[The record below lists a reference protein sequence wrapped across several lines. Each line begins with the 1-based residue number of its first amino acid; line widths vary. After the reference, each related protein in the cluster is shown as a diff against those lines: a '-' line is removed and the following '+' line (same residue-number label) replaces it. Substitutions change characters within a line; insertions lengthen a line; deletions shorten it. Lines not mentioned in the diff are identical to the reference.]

1 MSPETRINGV
11 TTMKMLR
18 ELKRY
23 PMNDDGGRQNHPDI
37 NSGLP
42 FSSGAVVVGNIAF
55 LNSFDGR
62 SMETGKVT
70 SGQFEEQLSVCLDNI
85 RLTLE
90 RVGSPMNNLVKYL
103 VLLKDYKDAP
113 RMWKTML
120 KYYKTYAPVLIE
132 EPPIVTVTQVES
144 LATPECLVEID
155 ALSVLS
161 KDEPGWEMKKYPML
175 LGDVKQIY
183 PNVEPGEPFLSEAVS
198 IGNLIYLSGMNGE
211 NPDLGKIE
219 TNMFEEQW
227 HTALEKVNAT
237 LDRAGSSVSNIIKTL
252 HFQCRLKSLLKPS
265 DDIYRSH
272 SPASDRLWKT
282 ELEYFDRHAPYLLDE
297 FPGSTFLKVSSMA
310 NPEALGQT
318 EVIGVFDRF
327 RPGWEVK
334 NYPTYIGQRG
344 FPRHVGDIKKYYSN
358 MVRVGNLLYV
368 SGQTATDIYTARI
381 ESSVFED
388 QMLTALKNLRAALEE
403 AGGSLENL
411 VKTYILLPNPE
422 ATTRMHQILMEFYQ
436 KYAPRLV
443 EEPPASTVIH
453 PYNLASPTMLIEID
467 AVAFIPDNVA
477 SVPSES
483 TGGI

>member
-1 MSPETRINGV
+1 
-11 TTMKMLR
+11 MKMLR

-23 PMNDDGGRQNHPDI
+23 PTYCGGVKQTYPHI
-37 NSGLP
+37 TSGMP
-42 FSSGAVVVGNIAF
+42 FSSKAVLVGNIVF

-62 SMETGKVT
+62 SLETGEVT
-70 SGQFEEQLSVCLDNI
+70 SNKFKDQLIVCLDNI

-90 RVGSPMNNLVKYL
+90 ETGSSMSNLVKYFI
-103 VLLKDYKDAP
+103 LLENYRDEP
-113 RMWKTML
+113 RMWKAML
-120 KYYKTYAPVLIE
+120 EYYKKYAPALVE
-132 EPPIVTVTQVES
+132 EPPAVTITQVES
-144 LATPECLVEID
+144 LTGPGCLVEID

-161 KDEPGWEMKKYPML
+161 KDEPGWELKKHPMF
-175 LGDVKQIY
+175 LGDVKQVY
-183 PNVEPGEPFLSEAVS
+183 PNVEPDAPFLSEAVS

-211 NPDLGKIE
+211 NPSTGKIE

-227 HTALEKVNAT
+227 KTALDKVNAA
-237 LDRAGSSVSNIIKTL
+237 LDRAGSSMSNLIKTL
-252 HFQCRLKSLLKPS
+252 HFQCRLDSFLKPS
-265 DDIYRSH
+265 EDIYGSH

-297 FPGSTFLKVSSMA
+297 FPGSTFLKVSSLA

-334 NYPTYIGQRG
+334 KYPTYIGQRG

-358 MVRVGNLLYV
+358 MVKVGNLLYI
-368 SGQTATDIYTARI
+368 SGQTATDIYTGRI

-388 QMLTALKNLRAALEE
+388 QLLTALKNLKAALEE
-403 AGGSLENL
+403 AGSSLENL

-422 ATTRMHQILMEFYQ
+422 AAAGMRQIELAFYQ

-443 EEPPASTVIH
+443 EEPPASMVIH
-453 PYNLASPTMLIEID
+453 PYNLASPAMLIEID
-467 AVAFIPDNVA
+467 AIGFIPDQAA
-477 SVPSES
+477 SAPSDS
-483 TGGI
+483 AGGRGNDSSASD

>member
-1 MSPETRINGV
+1 MI
-11 TTMKMLR
+11 R

-23 PMNDDGGRQNHPDI
+23 PMHYDGGKETYPNI
-37 NSGLP
+37 TSGLP

-62 SMETGKVT
+62 SMETGEVT
-70 SGQFEEQLSVCLDNI
+70 SDKFEEQLSVCLDNI

-90 RVGSPMNNLVKYL
+90 RVGSPMSNLSKCFI
-103 VLLKDYKDAP
+103 LLKNYRDAP
-113 RMWKTML
+113 RMWKVML
-120 KYYKTYAPVLIE
+120 EYYKTHAPGLVE
-132 EPPIVTVTQVES
+132 EPPAVTITQVEA
-144 LATPECLVEID
+144 LTTPECLVEID

-161 KDEPGWEMKKYPML
+161 KDEPGWEMKKYP
-175 LGDVKQIY
+175 
-183 PNVEPGEPFLSEAVS
+183 PFLSEAVS

-227 HTALEKVNAT
+227 NTSLEKVNAT
-237 LDRAGSSVSNIIKTL
+237 LDRAGSSMCNIIKTL

-282 ELEYFDRHAPYLLDE
+282 ELEYFDRHAPHLLDE
-297 FPGSTFLKVSSMA
+297 FPGSTFLKVSSLA

-318 EVIGVFDRF
+318 EVIGVFDRV

-358 MVRVGNLLYV
+358 TVRVGNLLYI

-422 ATTRMHQILMEFYQ
+422 ATTRMRQILLEFYQ

-453 PYNLASPTMLIEID
+453 PFNLASPTMLIEID
-467 AVAFIPDNVA
+467 AVAFIPDNLA
-477 SVPSES
+477 SVPNES